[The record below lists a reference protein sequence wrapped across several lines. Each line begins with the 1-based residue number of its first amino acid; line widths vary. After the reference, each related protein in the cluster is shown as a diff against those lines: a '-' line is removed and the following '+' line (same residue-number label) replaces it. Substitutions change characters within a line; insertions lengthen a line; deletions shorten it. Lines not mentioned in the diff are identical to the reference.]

1 LDPTALQDVMQ
12 VPLVCLVA
20 ASNEPPEDQDLG
32 ALYDR
37 FLLRRNVSALS
48 DDGREAM
55 IRGALDSV
63 SFDAAN
69 AAAERSTKEGL
80 EEGIGEGLG
89 QEGIGEGLGQEG
101 IGQEGIGEGL
111 GQEGIGQ
118 EGIGEGL
125 GQEGIGEGLG
135 QEGLGQEGLGEV
147 DGSAGDSRLQSISR
161 WLPSL
166 RRRSMSADGSADD
179 RPDADPSSDPSS
191 DPSADF
197 EKVVAAVEVPETV
210 VLLLRRMLE
219 VCPLCMNA
227 VRCMYAVY
235 VRWIHSCMSVG
246 SLSFASLSVVSLN
259 FELSPVNTH
268 PLQVDGGRE
277 QSADAHL
284 RQVRGV
290 VCV

>member
-89 QEGIGEGLGQEG
+89 
-101 IGQEGIGEGL
+101 
-111 GQEGIGQ
+111 
-118 EGIGEGL
+118 
-125 GQEGIGEGLG
+125 EGIGEGLG
-135 QEGLGQEGLGEV
+135 QEGLGQEGLGGV

-227 VRCMYAVY
+227 VYVRGVCPLDPFVY
-235 VRWIHSCMSVG
+235 VRWISFVCEFVG
-246 SLSFASLSVVSLN
+246 
-259 FELSPVNTH
+259 
-268 PLQVDGGRE
+268 
-277 QSADAHL
+277 
-284 RQVRGV
+284 
-290 VCV
+290 CVPKF